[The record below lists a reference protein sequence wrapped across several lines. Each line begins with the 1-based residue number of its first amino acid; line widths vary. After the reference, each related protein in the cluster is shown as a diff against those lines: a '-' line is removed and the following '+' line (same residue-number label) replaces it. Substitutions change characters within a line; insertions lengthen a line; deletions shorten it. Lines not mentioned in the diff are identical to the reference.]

1 MRRKIHQKR
10 AAVAL
15 IVLTCCFSLYGC
27 PVLVVTGAAVAGGTG
42 TYYYVEG
49 EMRTDYYFSVDGVW
63 SGGRIDHRRHE
74 GTQVEPDSSR
84 TGEIQEATVVAETND
99 GKVTFRLKY
108 KDKDLTSL
116 GIRVGVMGNEAA
128 SKVIHDRVA
137 DNLLKK

>member
-1 MRRKIHQKR
+1 MIYKKR

-27 PVLVVTGAAVAGGTG
+27 PVLVVGGAAVAGGTG

-63 SGGRIDHRRHE
+63 SAVEKTIADMKGRD
-74 GTQVEPDSSR
+74 VEPDKQADGG
-84 TGEIQEATVVAETND
+84 TIVAVIND
-99 GKVTFRLKY
+99 EKVTFRVKY

-116 GIRVGVMGNEAA
+116 GIRVGAVGNEAA

>member
-1 MRRKIHQKR
+1 MIDRKR

-15 IVLTCCFSLYGC
+15 MVLTCCISLYGC
-27 PVLVVTGAAVAGGTG
+27 PVLVVGGAAVAGGTG

-63 SGGRIDHRRHE
+63 SAVEKTIADMKGRD
-74 GTQVEPDSSR
+74 VEPDKQPD
-84 TGEIQEATVVAETND
+84 GGKIVAVIND
-99 GKVTFRLKY
+99 EKVTFRFKY

-116 GIRVGVMGNEAA
+116 GIRVGLMGNEVA

>member
-1 MRRKIHQKR
+1 MIYKKR
-10 AAVAL
+10 AAVEL

-63 SGGRIDHRRHE
+63 SGVEKTIADMKGRD
-74 GTQVEPDSSR
+74 VEPDKQAD
-84 TGEIQEATVVAETND
+84 GGKIVAVIND
-99 GKVTFRLKY
+99 EKVTFRLKY

>member
-1 MRRKIHQKR
+1 MTYQNR

-27 PVLVVTGAAVAGGTG
+27 PVLVVGGAAVAGGTG

-63 SGGRIDHRRHE
+63 SAVEKTIADMKGRD
-74 GTQVEPDSSR
+74 VEPDKQADGG
-84 TGEIQEATVVAETND
+84 TIVAVIND
-99 GKVTFRLKY
+99 EKVTFRFKY

-116 GIRVGVMGNEAA
+116 GIRVGLMGNEAA

>member
-1 MRRKIHQKR
+1 MIYQNR

-27 PVLVVTGAAVAGGTG
+27 PVLVVGGAAVAGGTG

-49 EMRTDYYFSVDGVW
+49 EMRTDYYFSVDAVW
-63 SGGRIDHRRHE
+63 SAVEKTIADMKGRD
-74 GTQVEPDSSR
+74 VEPDKQ
-84 TGEIQEATVVAETND
+84 TDGGKIVAVIND
-99 GKVTFRLKY
+99 EKVTFRVMH

-116 GIRVGVMGNEAA
+116 GIRVGLMGNETA

>member
-1 MRRKIHQKR
+1 MIYQKR

-27 PVLVVTGAAVAGGTG
+27 PVLIVGGAAVAGGTG

-63 SGGRIDHRRHE
+63 SGVEKTIADMKGRD
-74 GTQVEPDSSR
+74 VEPDKQ
-84 TGEIQEATVVAETND
+84 TDGGTIVAVIND
-99 GKVTFRLKY
+99 EKVTFKLKY

-116 GIRVGVMGNEAA
+116 GIRVGLMGNEAA

>member
-1 MRRKIHQKR
+1 MIYKKR

-15 IVLTCCFSLYGC
+15 IVLACCFSLYGC
-27 PVLVVTGAAVAGGTG
+27 PVLVVGGAAVAGGTG

-49 EMRTDYYFSVDGVW
+49 EMKTDYYFSVDGVW
-63 SGGRIDHRRHE
+63 SAVEKTIADMKGRD
-74 GTQVEPDSSR
+74 VEPDKQSD
-84 TGEIQEATVVAETND
+84 GGKIVAVIND
-99 GKVTFRLKY
+99 EKVTFRLVY

-116 GIRVGVMGNEAA
+116 GIRVGLMGNESA

>member
-1 MRRKIHQKR
+1 MIYQKR

-27 PVLVVTGAAVAGGTG
+27 PVLVVGGAAVAGGTG

-49 EMRTDYYFSVDGVW
+49 EMRTDYYFSVDAVW
-63 SGGRIDHRRHE
+63 SAVEKTIADMKGRD
-74 GTQVEPDSSR
+74 VEPDKQAD
-84 TGEIQEATVVAETND
+84 GGKIVAVIND
-99 GKVTFRLKY
+99 EKVTFRVMY
-108 KDKDLTSL
+108 KDKDLSSL
-116 GIRVGVMGNEAA
+116 GIRVGLMGNETA

>member
-1 MRRKIHQKR
+1 MIYQKR

-63 SGGRIDHRRHE
+63 SGVEKTIADMKGRD
-74 GTQVEPDSSR
+74 VEPDKQSD
-84 TGEIQEATVVAETND
+84 GGKIVAVIND
-99 GKVTFRLKY
+99 EKVTFRLKY

>member
-1 MRRKIHQKR
+1 MIYRKR

-27 PVLVVTGAAVAGGTG
+27 PVLVVGGAAVAGGTG

-49 EMRTDYYFSVDGVW
+49 EMRTDYYFSVDAVW
-63 SGGRIDHRRHE
+63 SAVEKTIADMKGRD
-74 GTQVEPDSSR
+74 VEPDKQSD
-84 TGEIQEATVVAETND
+84 GGKIVAVIND
-99 GKVTFRLKY
+99 EKVQFRLKY

-116 GIRVGVMGNEAA
+116 GIRVGAVGNEAA

>member
-1 MRRKIHQKR
+1 MIHKKR

-15 IVLTCCFSLYGC
+15 IVLACCFSLYGC
-27 PVLVVTGAAVAGGTG
+27 PFLVVTGAAVAGGTG

-63 SGGRIDHRRHE
+63 SAVEKTIADMKGRD
-74 GTQVEPDSSR
+74 VEPDKQ
-84 TGEIQEATVVAETND
+84 TDGGTIVAVIND
-99 GKVTFRLKY
+99 EKVTFKLKY

-116 GIRVGVMGNEAA
+116 GIRVGLMGNEAA

>member
-1 MRRKIHQKR
+1 MIYQKR

-63 SGGRIDHRRHE
+63 SGVEKTIADMKGRD
-74 GTQVEPDSSR
+74 VEPDKQ
-84 TGEIQEATVVAETND
+84 TDGGTIVAVIND
-99 GKVTFRLKY
+99 EKVTFRLKY

>member
-1 MRRKIHQKR
+1 MIYKKR

-27 PVLVVTGAAVAGGTG
+27 PFLVVTGAAVAGGTG

-63 SGGRIDHRRHE
+63 SGVEKTIADMKGRD
-74 GTQVEPDSSR
+74 VEPDKQ
-84 TGEIQEATVVAETND
+84 TDGGTIVAVIND
-99 GKVTFRLKY
+99 EKVTFRLKY

-116 GIRVGVMGNEAA
+116 GIRVGLMGNEAA
-128 SKVIHDRVA
+128 SKVIQDRVA

>member
-1 MRRKIHQKR
+1 MIYKKR

-63 SGGRIDHRRHE
+63 SGVEKTIADMKGRD
-74 GTQVEPDSSR
+74 VEPDKQADGG
-84 TGEIQEATVVAETND
+84 TIVAVIND
-99 GKVTFRLKY
+99 EKVTFRLKY

>member
-1 MRRKIHQKR
+1 MIYKKR

-15 IVLTCCFSLYGC
+15 IVLACCFSLYGC
-27 PVLVVTGAAVAGGTG
+27 PVLVVGGAAVAGGTG

-49 EMRTDYYFSVDGVW
+49 DMRTDYYFSVNAVW
-63 SGGRIDHRRHE
+63 SAVEKTIADMKGRD
-74 GTQVEPDSSR
+74 VEPDKQ
-84 TGEIQEATVVAETND
+84 TDEGKIVAVIND
-99 GKVTFRLKY
+99 EKVTFRFKY

-116 GIRVGVMGNEAA
+116 GIRVGLVGNEAA